1 MHNTKGTGVAGAS
14 HARPHLF
21 MSDVVVSRRATERMR
36 SGHPW
41 IYRSDVVSSDAGPG
55 DLVRVMSER
64 KRPLAWAWWSGASQ
78 IALRVLELAE
88 RAPEFDEAAVMRARL
103 QAAIDYRRSL
113 AIDATAY
120 RVVHAEAD
128 GLPGFIVDRYG
139 DGTSMWLV
147 LQALCQ
153 ATDRRTPQLV
163 DALVEILQPRGVL
176 ARNDPKVRM
185 LEGLEPRI
193 DVLHGDVPEQVV
205 VREWQTAL
213 RVDLRHGQKTGLFL
227 DQRENHAAAARYARG
242 RALDGFSYHGGF
254 ALAMARGADSVIA
267 LESSSPAAAAI
278 RENAST
284 NGLTNV
290 EVREVNVFDELRE
303 FEIARA
309 RFDTIVLDPPAFAK
323 NRASVD
329 RAAAG
334 YKEINLRA
342 MKLLAPGG
350 HLITCSCSHHI
361 DEGIFDAI
369 VQSAAADAHAS
380 MALIE
385 RRQQA
390 ADHPVLLGVPES
402 GYLKCLVLRRM
413 A

>member
-1 MHNTKGTGVAGAS
+1 MY
-14 HARPHLF
+14 P
-21 MSDVVVSRRATERMR
+21 DVVVSRRATERLR

-78 IALRVLELAE
+78 IALRVLDLAE
-88 RAPEFDEAAVMRARL
+88 RAPEFDEDAVIRARL
-103 QAAIDYRRSL
+103 QTAIDYRRSL
-113 AIDATAY
+113 DIDGTAH

-128 GLPGFIVDRYG
+128 RLPGLIVDQYAGQSG
-139 DGTSMWLV
+139 DRDAVWLV
-147 LQALCQ
+147 VQTLCQ
-153 ATDRRTPQLV
+153 ATDRRASQLV
-163 DALVEILQPRGVL
+163 AALVDLIGPRGVL
-176 ARNDPKVRM
+176 ARNDPKVRT
-185 LEGLEPRI
+185 LEGLEVRV
-193 DVLHGDVPEQVV
+193 DVLYGDVPEVV
-205 VREWQTAL
+205 EVREGQATF

-227 DQRENHAAAARYARG
+227 DQRENHAAAGRYAHG
-242 RALDGFSYHGGF
+242 RALDAFSYHGGF
-254 ALAMARGADSVIA
+254 AMAMATHADHVLA
-267 LESSSPAAAAI
+267 LESSSSAAATI
-278 RENAST
+278 RENAAQ
-284 NGLTNV
+284 NGRTNV
-290 EVREVNVFDELRE
+290 EVREANVFDELRE

-350 HLITCSCSHHI
+350 YLITCSCSHHI
-361 DEGIFDAI
+361 DEQIFDAI
-369 VQSAAADAHAS
+369 LQSASADAHAP

-390 ADHPVLLGVPES
+390 RDHPVLLGVPES
-402 GYLKCLVLRRM
+402 GYVKCLVLRRM